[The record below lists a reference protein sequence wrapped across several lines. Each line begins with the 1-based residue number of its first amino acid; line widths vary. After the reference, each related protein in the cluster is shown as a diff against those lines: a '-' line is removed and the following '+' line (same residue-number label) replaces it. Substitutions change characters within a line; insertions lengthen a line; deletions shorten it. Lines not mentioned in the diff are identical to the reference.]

1 MVIPGYECITEYDEA
16 KHMAQIARHME
27 QMEKHMAQMEKLH
40 MAQIARHME
49 QMEKHMAQMEKL
61 AEDNLRIGEERG
73 EKRGEERGEKRGEER
88 GEIRAFAR
96 LVKAGLLSV
105 SDAAKFANMT
115 VPEFETKMAL
125 IAE

>member
-1 MVIPGYECITEYDEA
+1 MCITEYDEA

-27 QMEKHMAQMEKLH
+27 QMEK
-40 MAQIARHME
+40 
-49 QMEKHMAQMEKL
+49 L
-61 AEDNLRIGEERG
+61 AEDNLRI
-73 EKRGEERGEKRGEER
+73 GEERGEKRGEER

-105 SDAAKFANMT
+105 SEAAKFANMT

>member
-16 KHMAQIARHME
+16 KHMAQ
-27 QMEKHMAQMEKLH
+27 
-40 MAQIARHME
+40 
-49 QMEKHMAQMEKL
+49 MEKL
-61 AEDNLRIGEERG
+61 AEDNLRIGE
-73 EKRGEERGEKRGEER
+73 KR

-105 SDAAKFANMT
+105 SEAAKFANMT